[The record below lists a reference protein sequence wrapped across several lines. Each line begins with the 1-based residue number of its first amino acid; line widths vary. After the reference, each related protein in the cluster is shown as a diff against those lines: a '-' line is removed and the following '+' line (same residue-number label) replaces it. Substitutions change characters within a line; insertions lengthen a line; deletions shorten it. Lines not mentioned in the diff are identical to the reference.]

1 MVSDGSYYLISN
13 PKYSQI
19 LYHIMSQP
27 WMGGAKFPSIREK
40 STTRYVALVAVLT
53 ALFTAYGYVS
63 SVELRAITHS
73 VDLFFLLP
81 AFFAILISL
90 AGNKWGGTILA
101 AIIGL
106 IFLGTPSAGSNFSP
120 HITASLI
127 VNGLVFDL
135 YLHHSGGSLLDP
147 SRKHLVIA
155 GTLGNLAMAPT
166 GLLILQAVYG
176 ISVLGPSPTATWA
189 IALIGDTLVGAAGAI
204 LRNNIVGREKGFV
217 ARRGLEAEAAVKV
230 RG

>member
-1 MVSDGSYYLISN
+1 
-13 PKYSQI
+13 
-19 LYHIMSQP
+19 MSQP
-27 WMGGAKFPSIREK
+27 WMGARNLPGIGGT
-40 STTRYVALVAVLT
+40 STSRYVALVAVLT

-63 SVELRAITHS
+63 SIELRTVTRS
-73 VDLFFLLP
+73 LDLFFLLP
-81 AFFAILISL
+81 AFFAILVSL
-90 AGNKWGGTILA
+90 TGKKWGGTILA
-101 AIIGL
+101 TIIGL

-120 HITASLI
+120 HITASVI

-135 YLHHSGGSLLDP
+135 YLQHSGGSLLDP
-147 SRKHLVIA
+147 SRKHLVVA

-166 GLLILQAVYG
+166 GLLILQAVFG
-176 ISVLGPSPTATWA
+176 ISVLGPSPTATWE